1 VTAVLA
7 TVAINMIELSLYP
20 SGAPMLMN
28 PKHIIAVRENPADD
42 QEQPNRIIYVNHMI
56 DRSYTIFYVFD
67 TYEDIKRMLNGK
79 T

>member
-1 VTAVLA
+1 
-7 TVAINMIELSLYP
+7 
-20 SGAPMLMN
+20 MN
-28 PKHIIAVRENPADD
+28 PKHIVAVRENPADD

-56 DRSYTIFYVFD
+56 DRNYTVFYVFD